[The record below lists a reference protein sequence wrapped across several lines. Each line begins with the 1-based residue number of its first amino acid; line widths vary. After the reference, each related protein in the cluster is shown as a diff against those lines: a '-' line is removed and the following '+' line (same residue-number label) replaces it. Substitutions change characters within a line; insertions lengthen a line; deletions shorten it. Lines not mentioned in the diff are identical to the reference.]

1 MPQEFNIE
9 IISPGASIY
18 SGKIEE
24 VVLPCFEGQATIL
37 KDHIPFITFLRPGL
51 ISIGNG
57 ERFYV
62 EEGTVEFSENN
73 LLILSASVKNL
84 KKINIDEIS
93 NMIKEAEKD
102 ILENEISDKQKY
114 VLNYKIDTL
123 KSIN

>member
-1 MPQEFNIE
+1 MSQEFNIE
-9 IISPGASIY
+9 IISPGENVY
-18 SGKIEE
+18 SGKIQE

>member
-1 MPQEFNIE
+1 MSREFNIE
-9 IISPGASIY
+9 IISPGENVY
-18 SGKIEE
+18 SGKIQE